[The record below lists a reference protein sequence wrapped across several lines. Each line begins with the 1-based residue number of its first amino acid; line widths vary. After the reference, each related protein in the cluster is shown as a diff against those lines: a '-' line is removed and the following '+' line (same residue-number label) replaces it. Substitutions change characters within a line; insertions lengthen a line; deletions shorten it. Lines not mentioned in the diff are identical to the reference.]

1 VAAIQ
6 PLKRR
11 CRGARLGHHSAGLDA
26 TTAHPL
32 IIEPAFRRAACLPSV
47 DTPLKQRLIGAIV
60 LVALAVI
67 FLPMLVKGP
76 APDSGVA
83 NVPIAA
89 PAAPADGQFQ
99 TRELP
104 LVAPAG
110 GATGLQGAAS
120 TAAPLGQSAATPADA
135 SAEADTSPAVAA
147 GNYAVSFG
155 AYASQKDADAV
166 IAYLKRSN
174 LPGFSEPA
182 TINGRAAFRVRVGP
196 YADRAQA
203 EAARLEAVKVRN
215 DVKAEVVTL
224 DARAETPVAAAPAPV
239 PTSSTSAASAA
250 TVTTET
256 LPPEPAAASRPATK
270 PEAPRPVPKPEPRA
284 ETRATTPEP
293 AKPVAVPAAPAA
305 SSVGFAV
312 QLGAFGKAE
321 DANALRDKVRA
332 AGFSA
337 FVEQVRTD
345 KGTLHRVR
353 VGPVANRAEAENLKA
368 QVASKV
374 GVAGMVRPHP

>member
-1 VAAIQ
+1 M
-6 PLKRR
+6 
-11 CRGARLGHHSAGLDA
+11 
-26 TTAHPL
+26 
-32 IIEPAFRRAACLPSV
+32 AFRRAACLPSV

-83 NVPIAA
+83 NVPISA
-89 PAAPADGQFQ
+89 PEAPADGEFQ

-104 LVAPAG
+104 LVAPTG

-120 TAAPLGQSAATPADA
+120 TPPLQDAAAPAEAAV
-135 SAEADTSPAVAA
+135 ADTSPAVAA

-155 AYASQKDADAV
+155 AYGSQADANAV
-166 IAYLKRSN
+166 IAFLKKAQ
-174 LPGFSEPA
+174 LPGFSEAA
-182 TINGRAAFRVRVGP
+182 TINGRPAWRVRVGP

-224 DARAETPVAAAPAPV
+224 DAGANSAVATAPTPAATTTPASPAPAAAYSASAAAAAAAVKTESLPPEPVAAAK
-239 PTSSTSAASAA
+239 PT
-250 TVTTET
+250 
-256 LPPEPAAASRPATK
+256 PK
-270 PEAPRPVPKPEPRA
+270 PEAPKPEPKP
-284 ETRATTPEP
+284 TP
-293 AKPVAVPAAPAA
+293 AKPEAPVAAAKPAVVPAAPAA

-312 QLGAFGKAE
+312 QLGAFGQAS

-345 KGTLHRVR
+345 KGTLNRVR

>member
-1 VAAIQ
+1 
-6 PLKRR
+6 
-11 CRGARLGHHSAGLDA
+11 
-26 TTAHPL
+26 
-32 IIEPAFRRAACLPSV
+32 V

-83 NVPIAA
+83 NVPITA
-89 PAAPADGQFQ
+89 PDAPADGQFQ

-104 LVAPAG
+104 LVAPTG
-110 GATGLQGAAS
+110 GATGLQSGVSS
-120 TAAPLGQSAATPADA
+120 TQPLQQDAAAPAEPAA
-135 SAEADTSPAVAA
+135 ADTSPAVAA

-155 AYASQKDADAV
+155 AYGSQADANAV
-166 IAYLKRSN
+166 IAFLKKAQ

-182 TINGRAAFRVRVGP
+182 TINGRQAWRVRVGP
-196 YADRAQA
+196 YVDRAQA

-224 DARAETPVAAAPAPV
+224 DARADTAVAAAPAPT
-239 PTSSTSAASAA
+239 PAATTAPAASSAAAAPAAA
-250 TVTTET
+250 TVKTET
-256 LPPEPAAASRPATK
+256 LPPEPVAAAKPAPK
-270 PEAPRPVPKPEPRA
+270 PEAPKPEPKPA
-284 ETRATTPEP
+284 AAKPEP
-293 AKPVAVPAAPAA
+293 ATAAAKPVAVPTAPAA

-312 QLGAFGKAE
+312 QLGAFGQATE
-321 DANALRDKVRA
+321 ANALRDKVRA

-345 KGTLHRVR
+345 KGTLNRVR

>member
-1 VAAIQ
+1 M
-6 PLKRR
+6 
-11 CRGARLGHHSAGLDA
+11 
-26 TTAHPL
+26 
-32 IIEPAFRRAACLPSV
+32 

-89 PAAPADGQFQ
+89 PDAPADGQFE

-110 GATGLQGAAS
+110 GATGLQTGQARPLQEAAS
-120 TAAPLGQSAATPADA
+120 PATPPTV
-135 SAEADTSPAVAA
+135 DTSPAVAA
-147 GNYAVSFG
+147 GNFAVTFG
-155 AYASQKDADAV
+155 AYGSKADADAV
-166 IAYLKRSN
+166 IAYLKRSQ
-174 LPGFSEPA
+174 LPGFAETT
-182 TINGRAAFRVRVGP
+182 TINGRQAWRVRVGP

-203 EAARLEAVKVRN
+203 EAARLQAVKIRA
-215 DVKAEVVTL
+215 DVKAEVITL
-224 DARAETPVAAAPAPV
+224 DAATGSSAPVTATPAPATP
-239 PTSSTSAASAA
+239 SASTPSAA
-250 TVTTET
+250 TAPSASGNPVRSES
-256 LPPEPAAASRPATK
+256 LPPSTPTATTTPATK
-270 PEAPRPVPKPEPRA
+270 PEPPKPAPKPEAPKPDA
-284 ETRATTPEP
+284 AANKPATAP
-293 AKPVAVPAAPAA
+293 ATPAA
-305 SSVGFAV
+305 SGVGFAV
-312 QLGAFGKAE
+312 QLGAFGQSN

-353 VGPVANRAEAENLKA
+353 VGPVANRADAEQLKA
-368 QVASKV
+368 QVAAKV